1 MVGNLAIALS
11 TARYWRVE
19 MFFSLIEPA
28 LGAEREAAFSRLHGP
43 YAEHQWLWRF
53 FPAPE
58 GTPRDFLFRRME
70 GDVGSRFYVVSARRP
85 ETGSEAWSVRTRD
98 YSPQV
103 EVGQRLRFD
112 LRVNPVVTIK
122 RDGKS
127 RRDDV
132 VMHEKKR
139 LMQEHG
145 LKRWADWQ
153 GHDKP
158 AEYDLVTSA
167 CRDWLCAPRRTEP
180 SRAEKAG
187 FRLINES
194 FGVDAYQQHEASRK
208 GVRFSTADLSGE
220 LEVIDVEAFAATLQG
235 GLGHGKAFG
244 CGLLLVKKA

>member
-1 MVGNLAIALS
+1 
-11 TARYWRVE
+11 

-28 LGAEREAAFSRLHGP
+28 LGAECDAAFARLHGP

-58 GTPRDFLFRRME
+58 GTPRDFLFRRMNGE
-70 GDVGSRFYVVSARRP
+70 TGSRFYVVSARKP
-85 ETGSEAWSVRTRD
+85 KTVSDAWSVRTRD
-98 YSPQV
+98 YAPKLD
-103 EVGQRLRFD
+103 VGQRLRFN

-139 LMQEHG
+139 LLQERG
-145 LKRWADWQ
+145 LNRWADWK
-153 GHDKP
+153 GTDKP
-158 AEYDLVTSA
+158 AEYDLITRA
-167 CRDWLCAPRRTEP
+167 CHDWLCAPRKTES

-187 FRLINES
+187 FRLLD
-194 FGVDAYQQHEASRK
+194 GALRTDAYQQHEAGRK
-208 GVRFSTADLSGE
+208 GVRFSTVDLSGE
-220 LEVIDVEAFAATLQG
+220 LELVDPRAFLAMLHG

-244 CGLLLVKKA
+244 CGLLLVQKA